1 MKRWFPL
8 YNEKFR
14 LRSIISMRIILKN
27 SDSFYDYCR
36 PRRNRK
42 ALRMKRKPA
51 LNQSKELHAFKRR

>member
-36 PRRNRK
+36 PHRNRK

-51 LNQSKELHAFKRR
+51 LLPPE

>member
-14 LRSIISMRIILKN
+14 LRSIISMRIILKY

-42 ALRMKRKPA
+42 ALRMKRKPV
-51 LNQSKELHAFKRR
+51 LLPPE